1 MTCHQYEDDIG
12 DYVDGTLPAGRA
24 TALDAHLER
33 CAPCR
38 AMVADF
44 RVLRS
49 AAASLERK
57 SPPPHVWARVAA
69 ALDETERPRSGWRG
83 WFPTPAAWRPAAAAA
98 VLVALIAGG
107 TWVAWRE
114 AGGSR
119 PPARTAA
126 PEPQTAA
133 ATAALQLPDQVITQQ
148 IAHLEGIV
156 TADEDVLPDETKAV
170 YQVTGGVIDDAIGE
184 SRAVLQ
190 TQPSN
195 ELAQESL
202 FEALRSKLA
211 LLQDMVALINEMRK
225 GNQEGAARIVSE
237 LEQ

>member
-1 MTCHQYEDDIG
+1 M
-12 DYVDGTLPAGRA
+12 
-24 TALDAHLER
+24 
-33 CAPCR
+33 
-38 AMVADF
+38 
-44 RVLRS
+44 
-49 AAASLERK
+49 
-57 SPPPHVWARVAA
+57 
-69 ALDETERPRSGWRG
+69 
-83 WFPTPAAWRPAAAAA
+83 
-98 VLVALIAGG
+98 
-107 TWVAWRE
+107 
-114 AGGSR
+114 
-119 PPARTAA
+119 
-126 PEPQTAA
+126 
-133 ATAALQLPDQVITQQ
+133 ITQQ

-195 ELAQESL
+195 ELAQERL